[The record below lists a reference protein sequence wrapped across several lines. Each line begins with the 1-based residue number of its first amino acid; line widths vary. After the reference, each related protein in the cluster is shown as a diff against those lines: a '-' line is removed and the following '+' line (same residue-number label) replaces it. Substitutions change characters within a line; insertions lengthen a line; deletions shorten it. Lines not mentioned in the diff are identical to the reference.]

1 MWFLKERFSSN
12 KIPRKR
18 TYLTL
23 GRDKGPFEVDILDKE
38 GHTLPV
44 LENMR
49 KSDLAIFKASRLVSN
64 QW

>member
-18 TYLTL
+18 AYFTL
-23 GRDKGPFEVDILDKE
+23 GRDKGPFEVDIVDKDE
-38 GHTLPV
+38 HTLPV
-44 LENMR
+44 LENMI
-49 KSDLAIFKASRLVSN
+49 KCDLAIFKASRLVSN